1 MNGFDLPTREGWC
14 VEGYINFN
22 KNGVII
28 PKCISKYYLKYKIK
42 TKEEAKKQFL
52 IDNAT
57 IKEKDFDKI
66 DVLECCM

>member
-1 MNGFDLPTREGWC
+1 MSYIKLPTREGWC
-14 VEGYINFN
+14 VEGYIHNN
-22 KNGVII
+22 K
-28 PKCISKYYLKYKIK
+28 KCISKYYLKSGIE